1 YARAPAKSALPCPK
15 SPKTFR
21 PRPCFPVICFILK
34 TSGCDTKL
42 LSCHSPF
49 WSETKK
55 TRRFIGKYSTEFSQ
69 IAALWTK
76 SKDYAHS

>member
-1 YARAPAKSALPCPK
+1 HTSILPETEPL
-15 SPKTFR
+15 
-21 PRPCFPVICFILK
+21 V
-34 TSGCDTKL
+34 L
-42 LSCHSPF
+42 LSQARGSVFLSAYCHSPF
-49 WSETKK
+49 LGETKK